1 MNIYEKVAKIE
12 AEGDIATGINIVL
25 KALEAPVRQIS

>member
-25 KALEAPVRQIS
+25 KALEF